1 MTTHVYYEIHN
12 DRMQF
17 VQYTDAPDSR
27 VYWMGGDKMQRVER
41 GHLTP
46 PDAIHTLVAPQ
57 ELMDELWRL
66 GYRPAES
73 VGTAGHVA
81 ALQAHIKFAEGVTG
95 ALLGRFQVSASA
107 PHSESK

>member
-12 DRMQF
+12 DRIQF
-17 VQYTDAPDSR
+17 VQYTERSDAR
-27 VYWMGGDKMQRVER
+27 IYWIGGDKQMLVER
-41 GHLTP
+41 GKLTP
-46 PDAIHTLVAPQ
+46 PEAIHDLVAPQ

-95 ALLGRFQVSASA
+95 ALLERLSPSAN
-107 PHSESK
+107 PEQK